1 MVTMELVQTHVER
14 HSIAYRCAG
23 QGPALV
29 LLHGFTLDSRIW
41 KPQLEGLSDR
51 WKVVAWDAPGAGA
64 SSDPP
69 DPFTMAEWAH
79 TLAGFLDVVGID
91 RAHILGMSW
100 GGVLAQEFYRLC
112 PARALSLILVDTY
125 AGWKGSLPADVCRER
140 LATCLRGASLP
151 VDDFVPQ
158 WVPGLIGAGA
168 SEDVRADLSNIVAD
182 IHPLGFQLMARALAD
197 TDTRDLLPRIQVPTL
212 LLWGDADRRSP
223 LAIAEQLRDAIRPSE
238 LVVISNAGHVPNLE
252 QPAVFNAQVR
262 HFLDR
267 TFAATSTLRR
277 RG

>member
-1 MVTMELVQTHVER
+1 MGLVQTQVEGY
-14 HSIAYRCAG
+14 SIAYRCAG
-23 QGPALV
+23 QGPALI
-29 LLHGFTLDSRIW
+29 LLHGFTIDSRVW
-41 KPQLEGLSDR
+41 KPQLGDLSDR

-79 TLAGFLDVVGID
+79 TLARFLDVVGIEHT
-91 RAHILGMSW
+91 HILGMSW
-100 GGVLAQEFYRLC
+100 GGVLAQEFYRLY
-112 PARALSLILVDTY
+112 PTRALSLILVGTY

-140 LATCLRGASLP
+140 LATCIRGASLP

-158 WVPGLIGAGA
+158 WVAGLIAAGA
-168 SEDVRADLSNIVAD
+168 SEDVRHELSLIVAD
-182 IHPLGFQLMARALAD
+182 RHPLGFTLMARSLAD

-212 LLWGDADRRSP
+212 LLWGDADIRSP

-262 HFLDR
+262 RFLDR
-267 TFAATSTLRR
+267 EP
-277 RG
+277 